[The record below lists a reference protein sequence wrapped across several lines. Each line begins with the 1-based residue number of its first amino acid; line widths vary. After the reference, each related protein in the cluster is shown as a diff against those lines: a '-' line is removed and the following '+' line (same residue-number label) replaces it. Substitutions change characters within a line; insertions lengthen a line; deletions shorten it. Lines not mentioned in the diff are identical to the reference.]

1 MKHKWEVF
9 KKKRTQKHFEKLPS
23 QGFITMQQREGMIDK
38 IFEILEN
45 GIVFS
50 LALNSPG
57 CVIVTV
63 DSLIVSL

>member
-1 MKHKWEVF
+1 MLALKIEKMTILKEMKHKWEVF

-45 GIVFS
+45 GIEEV
-50 LALNSPG
+50 
-57 CVIVTV
+57 
-63 DSLIVSL
+63 